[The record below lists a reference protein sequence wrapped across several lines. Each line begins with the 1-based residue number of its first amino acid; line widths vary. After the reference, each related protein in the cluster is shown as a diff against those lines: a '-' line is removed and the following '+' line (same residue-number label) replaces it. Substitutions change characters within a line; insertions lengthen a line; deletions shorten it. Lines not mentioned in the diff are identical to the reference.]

1 MADRKIKTGRL
12 VLVEGKYDRIKLDS
26 VLDALIIPVNGF
38 SIFSDTD
45 RQTLIKTVGS
55 KNGIVIRTDSDTA
68 GFRIRKYIQDICA
81 GCDIIDVYIPSIT
94 GKEPRKVTASKEG
107 TLGVEGM
114 KDKVLLECFE
124 RAGLSSE
131 GEYAPKGTMTYSD
144 LYELGLSGGRNSR
157 FRRFLVSKQLGI
169 PAKLSKKAF
178 LEVLNRMTDKERL
191 KSMAGER
198 PVLFWDYHGTLT
210 KPDNQWLDIGV
221 RLCKEYFPEMNIADQ
236 TIIDNFYRKCLP
248 WFTYPDRD
256 TRHLVA
262 NDGWWRSCEEEFVKM
277 YMRSGLSEEQAK
289 VIAPLIRPYVVDSR
303 NHFLHDDAISTL
315 RELTRRGYRS
325 YMISNNYP
333 EVPQQCKELGIDEYM
348 SGYAVSALVGYDKP
362 RRELFDYARHLAGDP
377 RNCVMIGDN
386 PTDDMKGA
394 KDRGFTTILVNN
406 RYPDDPATYAD
417 FISVTLTKLLD
428 ILE

>member
-1 MADRKIKTGRL
+1 MADRKIKTDRL

-26 VLDALIIPVNGF
+26 MLDALIIPVNGF

-45 RQTLIKTVGS
+45 RQTLIKTVGR

-68 GFRIRKYIQDICA
+68 GFRIRKYIQDICT
-81 GCDIIDVYIPSIT
+81 GCDIVDVYIPSVV
-94 GKEPRKVTASKEG
+94 GKESRKTSPSKEG

-114 KDKVLLECFE
+114 KDNVLIECFE
-124 RAGLSSE
+124 RAGLSFE
-131 GEYAPKGTMTYSD
+131 GESTSKGSMTYSD
-144 LYELGLSGGRNSR
+144 LFDLGLSGRKNSR
-157 FRRFLVSKQLGI
+157 FRRFLVSKRLGI

-191 KSMAGER
+191 KSLAGEK

-210 KPDNQWLDIGV
+210 KPDNQWLDIGT
-221 RLCKEYFPEMNIADQ
+221 RLPDEYFPEMHISKEAV
-236 TIIDNFYRKCLP
+236 IENFHGKCLP

-262 NDGWWRSCEEEFVKM
+262 NDGWWKSCEEEFVKM
-277 YMRSGLSEEQAK
+277 YMKSGLTEEQAK
-289 VIAPLIRPYVVDSR
+289 VLAPLIRPYVVDSA
-303 NHFLHDDAISTL
+303 NHFLHDDALSTL
-315 RELTRRGYRS
+315 EELRKRGYKS

-333 EVPQQCKELGIDEYM
+333 EVPQQCRELGLDEYFED
-348 SGYAVSALVGYDKP
+348 YIVSALVGYDKP
-362 RRELFDYARHLAGDP
+362 RREIFDIARERAGNP
-377 RNCVMIGDN
+377 VTCIMIGDS
-386 PTDDMKGA
+386 PRDDMRGA
-394 KDRGFTTILVNN
+394 KERGFVTILVNN

-417 FISVTLTKLLD
+417 FISITLTRLLD